1 MDQVVAVRRID
12 LLLHLR
18 RIDDPRNPRHTATYL
33 SVYGDAHS
41 LTILRTNDLT
51 TKTNELFKI
60 VIAQRILSPIIRT
73 NYTGPTT
80 ETMTNPD
87 TPFLTCPVTY
97 RTSCDHPMI
106 DLFGESCFH
115 VDNSGVL
122 TTEWNDH
129 LRSVWLNIIRRAGL
143 RASAET
149 PHLLHD
155 SQKRPDVKVRV
166 GKQVTLLDVRTSS
179 TATTGTD
186 STQECAATPSYSAEM
201 GAKSKYPQ

>member
-1 MDQVVAVRRID
+1 
-12 LLLHLR
+12 
-18 RIDDPRNPRHTATYL
+18 
-33 SVYGDAHS
+33 
-41 LTILRTNDLT
+41 
-51 TKTNELFKI
+51 
-60 VIAQRILSPIIRT
+60 
-73 NYTGPTT
+73 
-80 ETMTNPD
+80 MTNPD

-97 RTSCDHPMI
+97 RTSRDHPMI

-115 VDNSGVL
+115 VDNSGAL

-179 TATTGTD
+179 TTTTGTD

-201 GAKSKYPQ
+201 GAKSDNARFRFRNHAASCILLTSAIGVARRSNDDHFKSPRCL